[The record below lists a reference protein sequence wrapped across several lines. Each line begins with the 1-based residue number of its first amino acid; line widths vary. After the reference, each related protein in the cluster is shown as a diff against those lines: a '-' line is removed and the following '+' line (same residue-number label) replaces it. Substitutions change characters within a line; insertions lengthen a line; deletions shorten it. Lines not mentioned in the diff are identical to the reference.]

1 MAQDWT
7 AIIKTDDFAL
17 AQGTR
22 EYVQAIKNCWL
33 HTYLRPTMST
43 FSSSPSTSAKG
54 STSNSRRRWLS
65 LAKPALGVALA
76 MAALTPG
83 QAQAVVVNVD
93 GQDWDVTTFSGG
105 YYENSSKFETP
116 ANGGVM
122 PWWNNHDLAY
132 SFTAAVS
139 SSLGDEGPYFAY
151 YTDPTAFGGVGVIN
165 QLIYNSSHPMTIFGA
180 GKAGIGP
187 GYGGHSAWAQAT
199 PYASP
204 AAVPGPLPALGVAA
218 GFGFSRKLRK
228 RINRSAITLASA

>member
-1 MAQDWT
+1 MRTGSQSI
-7 AIIKTDDFAL
+7 AIS
-17 AQGTR
+17 
-22 EYVQAIKNCWL
+22 
-33 HTYLRPTMST
+33 TYLKPTMSS
-43 FSSSPSTSAKG
+43 FSSSPSTSAK
-54 STSNSRRRWLS
+54 SRTSNPRRHWLS

-76 MAALTPG
+76 MGALTAG

-93 GQDWDVTTFSGG
+93 GQDWDVTTFAGG

-151 YTDPTAFGGVGVIN
+151 YTDPTTYGGVGTIGVF
-165 QLIYNSSHPMTIFGA
+165 IYNSDHPMTIFGA
-180 GKAGIGP
+180 GKHGIGP

-204 AAVPGPLPALGVAA
+204 AAVPGPLPLFGVAA
-218 GFGFSRKLRK
+218 AFGYSRKLRQ
-228 RINRSAITLASA
+228 RIKCSTKTGSGAYCL